1 MSVINFTQPNWTYA
15 AKLLESAGLYYKNG
29 QWYLPNGTPLKLT
42 VYMSGTGWWPVVT
55 QAVTL
60 QLSEFGIPTKMEVLE
75 SGLWSQLWPCDMEA
89 RGDWM
94 FAGANKGGI
103 NELWIYYDW
112 AQWTAGALFLGG
124 WCANGTVTPWA
135 YPIFKPGTDLIVGSY
150 CKPLTTNLPIP
161 NNTITWC
168 INSTFGY
175 INLTNWEDAISA
187 ATPGTDT
194 YYELVKVY
202 HAWFLYWVPAVA
214 ISQIMLGQT
223 FPKSMID
230 PYWAYDCINYSNP
243 KYTAAAYSL
252 FHDWAMGWVGMA
264 STHSGTS

>member
-1 MSVINFTQPNWTYA
+1 
-15 AKLLESAGLYYKNG
+15 
-29 QWYLPNGTPLKLT
+29 
-42 VYMSGTGWWPVVT
+42 
-55 QAVTL
+55 
-60 QLSEFGIPTKMEVLE
+60 
-75 SGLWSQLWPCDMEA
+75 
-89 RGDWM
+89 
-94 FAGANKGGI
+94 
-103 NELWIYYDW
+103 
-112 AQWTAGALFLGG
+112 
-124 WCANGTVTPWA
+124 
-135 YPIFKPGTDLIVGSY
+135 VGSY

-175 INLTNWEDAISA
+175 INLTNWKDAISA

-252 FHDWAMGWVGMA
+252 FHDWAMGWGWDGFDPFWNILIVMGA
-264 STHSGTS
+264 FAPPGVIPPLAQAIINGSLWTNPYFHK